1 MTVMFTVDG
10 EPQGKARPRFT
21 PKNRKG
27 KPYTPSKTV
36 NYENKVKWSYK
47 KDCGAQ
53 RFEEN
58 ASLSVK
64 ITAYYGIPQSKS
76 NSKKEMMRVNAILPT
91 KKPDCDNVAK
101 AILDALN
108 KLAYKDDAQVA
119 ELTVLKRYSDN
130 PRVEVIIQNSE
141 KII

>member
-1 MTVMFTVDG
+1 MTVIFTVCG

-21 PKNRKG
+21 TANGRVRAI
-27 KPYTPSKTV
+27 TPNKTV
-36 NYENKVKWSYK
+36 KYENGVKWAYK
-47 KDCGAQ
+47 KSCGSQ
-53 RFEEN
+53 RFEDN
-58 ASLSVK
+58 TPLKVK

-76 NSKKEMMRVNAILPT
+76 NSKKEMMRSNKIIPT

-108 KLAYKDDAQVA
+108 QLAYKDDAQIA

-141 KII
+141 EI

>member
-10 EPQGKARPRFT
+10 EPQGKGRPIFRRYAKKKAVT
-21 PKNRKG
+21 PE
-27 KPYTPSKTV
+27 KTA
-36 NYENKVKWSYK
+36 NYESRVRWAYK
-47 KDCGAQ
+47 KKCGAQ
-53 RFEEN
+53 RFEDN
-58 ASLSVK
+58 ASLNVK

-76 NSKKEMMRVNAILPT
+76 NLQKEKMRANQILPT

-101 AILDALN
+101 IILDALN
-108 KLAYKDDAQVA
+108 KLAYKDDARVA

-141 KII
+141 EI